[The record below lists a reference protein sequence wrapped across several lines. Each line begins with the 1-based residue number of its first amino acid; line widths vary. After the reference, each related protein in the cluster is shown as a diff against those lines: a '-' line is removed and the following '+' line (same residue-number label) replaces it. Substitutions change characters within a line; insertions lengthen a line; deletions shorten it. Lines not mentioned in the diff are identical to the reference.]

1 MSTGINEE
9 LKVQNQMLNDL
20 DRDIDEAAE
29 KMNFVMGKLAKL
41 LKTKDSCQIWVIIIL
56 TLVLVL
62 LIFLVV
68 YT

>member
-29 KMNFVMGKLAKL
+29 KMNFVMG
-41 LKTKDSCQIWVIIIL
+41 
-56 TLVLVL
+56 
-62 LIFLVV
+62 
-68 YT
+68 